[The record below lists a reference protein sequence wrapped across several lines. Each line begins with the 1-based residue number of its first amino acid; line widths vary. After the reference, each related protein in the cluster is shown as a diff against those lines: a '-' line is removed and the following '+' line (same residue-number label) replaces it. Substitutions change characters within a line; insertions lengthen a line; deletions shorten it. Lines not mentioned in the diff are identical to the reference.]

1 MSTTWSQVVAGQG
14 IKTSAKPSPFGEDRD
29 PAPVKGFDSQIL
41 SAHARLL
48 SRQRGRALV
57 GDLASTPP
65 PTAVD
70 VLPYHPEQIEM
81 MGGNTDVGAEALA
94 NDSEGAL
101 AKDKDT
107 PGAGSTS
114 LVAVPHNFK
123 DSEGAKDGES
133 ISPAFLVY
141 GHELIHA
148 QHNKH
153 GINVRGIDDEEKA
166 TVSGTEASGLL
177 HHKQGMR
184 MTTEEM
190 LRDEHN
196 LPRRG
201 GYT

>member
-1 MSTTWSQVVAGQG
+1 L
-14 IKTSAKPSPFGEDRD
+14 
-29 PAPVKGFDSQIL
+29 KGFGSEIL

-48 SRQRGRALV
+48 SRQRGRGV
-57 GDLASTPP
+57 VTDLASSPSP
-65 PTAVD
+65 ANVE

-81 MGGNTDVGAEALA
+81 MGGNSIVGAEALA
-94 NDSEGAL
+94 NSENAL
-101 AKDKDT
+101 ASHQNT
-107 PGAGSTS
+107 PNTGSGS
-114 LVAVPHNFK
+114 VVAVPHNLR
-123 DSEGAKDGES
+123 DSEGAQEGES

-153 GINVRGIDDEEKA
+153 GINVRTIDDEEKA
-166 TVSGTEASGLL
+166 TVSGTEKSGLL
-177 HHKQGMR
+177 HMRKGVR

-190 LRDEHN
+190 LRDEHG